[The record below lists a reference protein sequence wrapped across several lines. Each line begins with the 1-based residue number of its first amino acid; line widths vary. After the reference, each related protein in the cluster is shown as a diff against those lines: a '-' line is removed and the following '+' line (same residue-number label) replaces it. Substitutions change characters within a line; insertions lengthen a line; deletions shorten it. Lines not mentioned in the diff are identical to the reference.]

1 MTSKQSTLTM
11 PSSDEGSST
20 DKEAKKIL
28 NRKRGNSRG
37 KPLPIFVY
45 TGIHFLSDYIDYRG
59 VQLLH
64 NITQITMNTSDYQMI
79 TPDYIALHVITCS
92 LHAIT
97 FDYM

>member
-1 MTSKQSTLTM
+1 MHLRVVAPHDGDGGVPGSM
-11 PSSDEGSST
+11 P
-20 DKEAKKIL
+20 
-28 NRKRGNSRG
+28 RG